1 MIYLNLKNENY
12 NIEVEMSYKEINNPV
27 LYYNEEEMPL
37 QEFSEELFNV
47 VKLYNKDIKYIDNT
61 MLPLTEMLECEC
73 EENNSF
79 YYNYDNI
86 IINIDNEEVFAYHC
100 DFSSFEELKE
110 NIYRLLNKLGTTII
124 EGQI

>member
-1 MIYLNLKNENY
+1 
-12 NIEVEMSYKEINNPV
+12 MS
-27 LYYNEEEMPL
+27 
-37 QEFSEELFNV
+37 
-47 VKLYNKDIKYIDNT
+47 
-61 MLPLTEMLECEC
+61 PLTEMLECEC

-110 NIYRLLNKLGTTII
+110 NIYRLLNKLGATII
-124 EGQI
+124 EG